1 MIVLKDLLIDGISLF
16 AERRIIVGYHLVA
29 LLILFINMN
38 HSAFSLL
45 SLYLVLVNQD
55 LQWLLLSS
63 FVEKHVT

>member
-16 AERRIIVGYHLVA
+16 AKRRIIVGYHLVA
-29 LLILFINMN
+29 LLILLINVN
-38 HSAFSLL
+38 LSAFSLL